1 MNTLELLKVKNR
13 TIFFEKNYTPEQIAA
28 KFGEVE
34 AEIKMALPDLAHRT
48 HPNVNLLLQNLT
60 HKQFKAIVEF
70 TFDKILELFTG
81 FGDVEGFVRYFLE
94 CEVEFIIKKTLP
106 KEEDAMRVLHD
117 TKKKLVQIYVAR
129 KFLHVHNDTYIA
141 LVSGIQTKSLLR
153 AFIVNAAHELVHVLL
168 LAFGREPIGHGKE
181 FAKMSKS
188 LFGMTTAR
196 FESKHV
202 VDVETGKHGNF
213 DKSLKMYNLPIKLE
227 KEKEKAPKKD
237 DSDSDEVVEIS
248 QQEYKKQNKK
258 PVSQASLSL
267 SPPRVV
273 LSGSNISLGSLP
285 FGSLS
290 PPEIVR
296 NDSNSTMG
304 SLRADTSFSQP
315 DEPPPLFSQLSDEP
329 PPLFAQL
336 SQEPSQPFSPEPP
349 RQLSQSP
356 SFKFSLSQSQ
366 LSQKSQ
372 SVFSQLSD
380 APVSM
385 LPKSKPK
392 KSAQEVLNAFWA
404 KFPT

>member
-34 AEIKMALPDLAHRT
+34 AEIKSELPDLADRT
-48 HPNVNLLLQNLT
+48 HSNVNLLLQNLT
-60 HKQFKAIVEF
+60 YKQFKAIVEF
-70 TFDKILELFTG
+70 TFDRLLLLFTG
-81 FGDVEGFVRYFLE
+81 LGDVEGFVKYFLD
-94 CEVEFIIKKTLP
+94 CEVKFLIKKSLP

-117 TKKKLVQIYVAR
+117 TKKKLVQISVAR

-141 LVSGIQTKSLLR
+141 FVSGIQTKSLLK

-168 LAFGREPIGHGKE
+168 LAFGREEIGHGKE
-181 FAKMSKS
+181 FAEMSKS
-188 LFGMTTAR
+188 LFGMTEVR
-196 FESKHV
+196 FEAKHV

-227 KEKEKAPKKD
+227 KEKAPKKSAKKKD
-237 DSDSDEVVEIS
+237 DSDEDEVVEIS
-248 QQEYKKQNKK
+248 QKEFKKQNEK
-258 PVSQASLSL
+258 PVPRASLSL
-267 SPPRVV
+267 SPPRIA
-273 LSGSNISLGSLP
+273 LSGSNISMGSLP

-296 NDSNSTMG
+296 NDSNSSMG
-304 SLRADTSFSQP
+304 SLRLSLSPPLRFSQ
-315 DEPPPLFSQLSDEP
+315 EPLPLSPEP

-336 SQEPSQPFSPEPP
+336 SQEPSQLFSPEPP
-349 RQLSQSP
+349 RQFSRSP
-356 SFKFSLSQSQ
+356 SFKFSLSPQSHI
-366 LSQKSQ
+366 SQ
-372 SVFSQLSD
+372 SLFSQLSEE
-380 APVSM
+380 PVSM

-392 KSAQEVLNAFWA
+392 KSAQSVLDAFWA